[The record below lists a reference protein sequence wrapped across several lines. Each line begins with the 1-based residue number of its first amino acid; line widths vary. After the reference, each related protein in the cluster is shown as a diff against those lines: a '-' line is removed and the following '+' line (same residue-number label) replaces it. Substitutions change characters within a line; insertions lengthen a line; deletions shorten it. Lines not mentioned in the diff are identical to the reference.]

1 LAKGRPLRDR
11 WIDGVLA
18 HHRLI
23 LVVAVLVTSVAAVL
37 ASRLHVDSDLR
48 RLLPQEHP
56 VVESLERVERTLSG
70 IGSVNVVVKGGS
82 AEQRKSFAKTLAT
95 ELDGHELLANV
106 DYRLPSGFFAE
117 HALYYLTDAEMEAL
131 NELVQAWTHY
141 ELCTQAPDVCVTDPD
156 PKAPDNLRAFVEA
169 KESEA
174 WQRTGFRDFY
184 EREGVEALVVLL
196 HPVLPSSELD
206 FAKRVTAEMR
216 RAVAEIHARSDAPWA
231 GGDMTYNIVG
241 PYITKADGHE
251 TIRRDMVRS
260 GAVGLTGV
268 VLILYLLFRS
278 VRAVLILLFPLLCGV
293 TWSLGATQL
302 VLGHLN
308 SMTSLISTVVLGMGI
323 DAGIHF
329 FRRAKLNRVEHGN
342 ADSIR
347 LAFRGLIVPLLVA
360 SSTTIGAFLIMAI
373 SEFPAF
379 EEFGIIAAMGV
390 ALCLVSM
397 VTVLPSLAFL
407 VGIKR
412 HEPRKGAPQIATF
425 ARVILARPGL
435 LFAVV
440 VAVTVVSF
448 QGVRRVGFEYD
459 GRRLQS
465 DRARAATEEDTLLI
479 SKIFGKDIHAGML
492 IVPSVDD
499 ARRVI
504 RRARERHE
512 ARKKTGD
519 TVVAEL
525 FGIPDLLPPEG
536 VEMAARREQIEELS
550 EVIPETAW
558 ERIRKREAGELDDK
572 EDGRPAGEGEG
583 LSTEDAKMLRRM
595 LNAQPFA
602 IDDLPKIVL
611 SKVRGSDGAYGL
623 FAYPDFDA
631 ADIQKGVEFLQ
642 ETEIYLDDRGR
653 DTFVGETTVYAA
665 MYLMMRDEA
674 PVVLGMAAVLIA
686 ALVFW
691 QLRSLPQMLLTLL
704 PLGLGMWWL
713 VALMGATGIKFTL
726 FNLPILPAIMGIGV
740 DNGVYL
746 TDRIR
751 RSRGE
756 ADGIARSLDETGGAI
771 LAATAT
777 TAVGF
782 ASFLVADSGGLRGI
796 GSLAVLGICL
806 AALAAVLVLPTLTA
820 LGERRRRL

>member
-18 HHRLI
+18 QHRLI
-23 LVVAVLVTSVAAVL
+23 LVVAVVLTAVAAVL
-37 ASRLHVDSDLR
+37 ASRLRVDSDLR
-48 RLLPQEHP
+48 RLLPQEHT
-56 VVESLERVERTLSG
+56 VVESLERVEHTLSG

-82 AEQRKSFAKTLAT
+82 VEQRRAFAEALAA
-95 ELDGHELLANV
+95 ELDGHELLADV
-106 DYRLPSGFFAE
+106 DYRLPSDFFAE
-117 HALYYLTDAEMEAL
+117 HALYYLTDAEMETL
-131 NELVQAWTHY
+131 DELVQAWTHY

-156 PKAPDNLRAFVEA
+156 PKAPDNLRAFVRK

-184 EREGVEALVVLL
+184 EREGIEALVVLL
-196 HPVLPSSELD
+196 HPVLPSSDLD
-206 FAKRVTAEMR
+206 FAQRVTSEMR
-216 RAVAEIHARSDAPWA
+216 QAVAEIHARSDAPWS
-231 GGDMTYNIVG
+231 GSDMTYNIVG
-241 PYITKADGHE
+241 PYVTKADGQE
-251 TIRRDMVRS
+251 TIHRDMVRS
-260 GAVGLTGV
+260 GAFGLAGV

-342 ADSIR
+342 ADSIK
-347 LAFRGLIVPLLVA
+347 LAFRGLIIPLLVA

-373 SEFPAF
+373 SDFPAF

-412 HEPRKGAPQIATF
+412 HEPQKGAPQIATF
-425 ARVILARPGL
+425 ARLILARPGL

-459 GRRLQS
+459 GRKLQS
-465 DRARAATEEDTLLI
+465 DRARAATEDDTHLI
-479 SKIFGKDIHAGML
+479 SRIFGKDIHAGML
-492 IVPSVDD
+492 IVPSVEE
-499 ARRVI
+499 ARRVL

-525 FGIPDLLPPEG
+525 FGIPDLLPPEE
-536 VEMAARREQIEELS
+536 VEMAARRDQIEELS
-550 EVIPETAW
+550 ELIPETAW
-558 ERIRKREAGELDDK
+558 ERIRKREAGELDDDEK
-572 EDGRPAGEGEG
+572 QRPEGEG

-595 LNAQPFA
+595 LDARPFT

-611 SKVRGSDGAYGL
+611 SKVRGSDGAFGL

-631 ADIQKGVEFLQ
+631 ANIEKGVEFLQ
-642 ETEIYLDDRGR
+642 ETATYLDDSKRG
-653 DTFVGETTVYAA
+653 TFVGETTVYAV

-691 QLRSLPQMLLTLL
+691 QLRSVPPTLMTLL

-751 RSRGE
+751 HSRGE

-806 AALAAVLVLPTLTA
+806 AALAAVLVLPTLTE
-820 LGERRRRL
+820 LGERRRRS

>member
-1 LAKGRPLRDR
+1 LFKGRPLRDR

-23 LVVAVLVTSVAAVL
+23 LVVAVLVTAVAVVL

-48 RLLPQEHP
+48 RLLPQDHP
-56 VVESLERVERTLSG
+56 VVESLERVEETLSG
-70 IGSVNVVVKGGS
+70 IGSVNVVVKGG
-82 AEQRKSFAKTLAT
+82 AVEQRKAFAEALAA
-95 ELDGHELLANV
+95 ELEGHELLESV
-106 DYRLPSGFFAE
+106 DYRLPSDFFAE
-117 HALYYLTDAEMEAL
+117 HALYYLTDEEMEAL

-156 PKAPDNLRAFVEA
+156 PKAPGNLRAFVDS
-169 KESEA
+169 KTSEA

-184 EREGVEALVVLL
+184 EREGIEALVVLL
-196 HPVLPSSELD
+196 HPVLPSSDLD
-206 FAKRVTAEMR
+206 FAQNVTATMR
-216 RAVAEIHARSDAPWA
+216 GAIAEIFARPDAPWA
-231 GGDMTYNIVG
+231 GSEMTYNIVG

-329 FRRAKLNRVEHGN
+329 FRRAKLNRIEHDD

-373 SEFPAF
+373 SQFPAF

-397 VTVLPSLAFL
+397 VTVLPSLAIL

-435 LFAVV
+435 LFAVL
-440 VAVTVVSF
+440 VAVTVGSF

-465 DRARAATEEDTLLI
+465 DRARAETEEDTLLI
-479 SKIFGKDIHAGML
+479 SRIFGKDIHAGML

-499 ARRVI
+499 ARRVL

-512 ARKKTGD
+512 ARTKTGD

-525 FGIPDLLPPEG
+525 FGIPDLLAPKE
-536 VEMAARREQIEELS
+536 VEMGARRGQIEELS
-550 EVIPETAW
+550 EVIPESAW
-558 ERIRKREAGELDDK
+558 ERIRKREAGELD
-572 EDGRPAGEGEG
+572 EDEGSRPAAEG
-583 LSTEDAKMLRRM
+583 LTTEDAKMLRRM
-595 LNAQPFA
+595 LDAHPFV
-602 IDDLPKIVL
+602 IDDLPQIVL
-611 SKVRGSDGAYGL
+611 SKVRGTDGAFGL

-631 ADIQKGVEFLQ
+631 ADIEKGVEFLQ
-642 ETEIYLDDRGR
+642 ETGSYLDNGGRG
-653 DTFVGETTVYAA
+653 TFVGETTVYAA

-674 PVVLGMAAVLIA
+674 PVVLGMAAVVIA

-691 QLRSLPQMLLTLL
+691 QLRSLPQMLMTLL
-704 PLGLGMWWL
+704 PLGLGLWWL

-756 ADGIARSLDETGGAI
+756 VDGIARSLDETGGAI

-820 LGERRRRL
+820 LGERRRRP